1 MAFFSHGRDAFDLH
15 DEIASLRKEVAA
27 LGRSLSKH
35 GAATLRDT
43 GERTSDLG
51 SELAERAAAALP
63 VIRRRAHALEET
75 IRHNPERTLA
85 LAGLAVLAVAAAV
98 MLGGGR
104 R

>member
-1 MAFFSHGRDAFDLH
+1 MALFSPRRDAFDVH
-15 DEIASLRKEVAA
+15 DEIAALRNEVAA

-35 GAATLRDT
+35 GKAALRD
-43 GERTSDLG
+43 EKISDLG
-51 SELAERAAAALP
+51 GELAERAAAALP
-63 VIRRRAHALEET
+63 VICRRAHALEET

-85 LAGLAVLAVAAAV
+85 VAGLAVLVVAAAV